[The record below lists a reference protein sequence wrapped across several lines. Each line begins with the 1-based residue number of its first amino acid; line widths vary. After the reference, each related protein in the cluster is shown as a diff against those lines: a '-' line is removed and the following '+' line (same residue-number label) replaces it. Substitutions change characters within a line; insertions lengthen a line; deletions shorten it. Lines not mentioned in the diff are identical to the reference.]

1 MILSLLL
8 LPGCNRSVGM
18 SQLSGKSVWNQGYK
32 FLFMMRGQNQVLKPA
47 SISFKNLAGV
57 KIILK
62 IINKNEHAT
71 HGAEYLTFISLNPQN
86 NSIRH
91 KDKLIH
97 VPKLLPLERSGG
109 ELPPDLFSTPGQKEL
124 EGLPCTLC
132 QKQEK
137 TVSTRS
143 EVYVDYELDI
153 FNSEFFEKL

>member
-62 IINKNEHAT
+62 IINKNEHAR

-86 NSIRH
+86 N
-91 KDKLIH
+91 
-97 VPKLLPLERSGG
+97 P
-109 ELPPDLFSTPGQKEL
+109 
-124 EGLPCTLC
+124 
-132 QKQEK
+132 
-137 TVSTRS
+137 TR
-143 EVYVDYELDI
+143 
-153 FNSEFFEKL
+153 